1 MANLAKISSN
11 QVPIQAR
18 QLLTKALLK
27 EFKRLDLNPNIPE
40 ERDKL
45 SKLLRESKSV
55 QNIIKKHAPNFRI
68 DALNNFLRTRIENP
82 KAKNLIQLVPQGTD
96 KGNIRRAALSRQPG
110 GEAWSRKGSVE
121 ELLKTE
127 KTKEFLNSPIIQTYD
142 DAVVEKFFYEVHR
155 DTVNLKNELRR
166 ANKGLDKNDPNKKS
180 WGHLNRL
187 SHSIDTPEN
196 VFLELLSEN
205 IAKGDNYMENK
216 DSMLAIGNPTKEDVG
231 WLKNWERVFLSWADK
246 KENGGTG
253 LLAQR
258 GDYDAA
264 LEKQFR
270 DIGGDQYNKLSTEE
284 KNDRYNQIQD
294 LIHSEEQKKNY
305 NPANQTHSLD
315 PNASY
320 ERSVKPPN
328 LEEVKR
334 MRRLGQVWD
343 RKLQTFVPKNQAVT
357 GTHFNRNM
365 NLLSKGSEMV
375 LNELPGSKEV
385 IGAAKTAIDLGKGDF
400 VSAASNIIG
409 STSTTTGP
417 FRSEY
422 KAIGRD
428 IKLDNITDTLVKVGS
443 NGFAAQ

>member
-1 MANLAKISSN
+1 MTNLAKISSN
-11 QVPIQAR
+11 QVPVQAK
-18 QLLTKALLK
+18 QLLTKAIIK
-27 EFKRLDLNPNIPE
+27 EFKRLKLNPDIPE

-45 SKLLRESKSV
+45 SDLIRNSKGV
-55 QNIIKKHAPNFRI
+55 QKIIKKHAPNFRI
-68 DALNNFLRTRIENP
+68 DALNNFLRHYTQNP
-82 KAKNLIQLVPQGTD
+82 ESKRLISLTPQGTD
-96 KGNIRRAALSRQPG
+96 KGNIRRAELSIQPG
-110 GEAWSRKGSVE
+110 GEAYSRRGSVAE
-121 ELLKTE
+121 FKKSE

-142 DAVVEKFFYEVHR
+142 DAVVEKFFHEIHR
-155 DTVNLKNELRR
+155 DTLSLKNELRK
-166 ANKGLDKNDPNKKS
+166 ANVGLDKNHPDKKS

-187 SHSIDTPEN
+187 SRSIDTPEN
-196 VFLELLSEN
+196 VFIELLSEN
-205 IAKGDNYMENK
+205 IAKGDDYMENP
-216 DSMLAIGNPTKEDVG
+216 DAMLAIGNPTKEDAG
-231 WLKNWERVFLSWADK
+231 WLKNWERVFLTWADK
-246 KENGGTG
+246 PENGGTG
-253 LLAQR
+253 RLAQR
-258 GDYDAA
+258 GDYDSA
-264 LEKQFR
+264 LENQFR
-270 DIGGDQYNKLSTEE
+270 TIGGDQYDKLSL
-284 KNDRYNQIQD
+284 KDQANKRNQIDD

-428 IKLDNITDTLVKVGS
+428 IKLDPVTSTFTELRSK
-443 NGFAAQ
+443 GF

>member
-11 QVPIQAR
+11 QVPIKAR
-18 QLLTKALLK
+18 ELLTKALMK
-27 EFKRLDLNPNIPE
+27 EFKRLDLNPNIPA

-96 KGNIRRAALSRQPG
+96 KGNIRRADLSMQPG
-110 GEAWSRKGSVE
+110 GEQYSRKGSIAE
-121 ELLKTE
+121 FKKSKKTQ
-127 KTKEFLNSPIIQTYD
+127 EFLNSPIIQTYD
-142 DAVVEKFFYEVHR
+142 DAVVEKFFYEIHR

-166 ANKGLDKNDPNKKS
+166 ANQGLDKNDPNKKS

-187 SHSIDTPEN
+187 SLSIDTPEN

-205 IAKGDNYMENK
+205 IAKGDNYMENPA
-216 DSMLAIGNPTKEDVG
+216 SMMAIGNPTKEG
-231 WLKNWERVFLSWADK
+231 ESWLKNWERVFLNWADK
-246 KENGGTG
+246 PENGGDG
-253 LLAQR
+253 ILPQR
-258 GDYDAA
+258 GQYDAA

-270 DIGGDQYNKLSTEE
+270 DIGSDQYSKLSTEE
-284 KNDRYNQIQD
+284 KDERYNQIQD

-305 NPANQTHSLD
+305 NPANQTYSLD
-315 PNASY
+315 PNASNLT
-320 ERSVKPPN
+320 VKPPT
-328 LEEVKR
+328 LQEVR
-334 MRRLGQVWD
+334 QQRRLGNVWD
-343 RKLQTFVPKNQAVT
+343 RKLQQFVTKPTTVP

-365 NLLSKGSEMV
+365 NLLGKGSEMV
-375 LNELPGSKEV
+375 LEELPGSKEV

-428 IKLDNITDTLVKVGS
+428 IKLDKATQTFTDLAVK
-443 NGFAAQ
+443 GF

>member
-11 QVPIQAR
+11 EVPIKAR
-18 QLLTKALLK
+18 QLLTKAILK
-27 EFKRLDLNPNIPE
+27 EFKRLKLDPNIPAE
-40 ERDKL
+40 KDQLSNVIRD
-45 SKLLRESKSV
+45 SKEIKA
-55 QNIIKKHAPNFRI
+55 IIQKHAPNFRI
-68 DALNNFLRTRIENP
+68 KALNDFLRIRMDNP
-82 KAKNLIQLVPQGTD
+82 KGKNLIQLTPQGTD

-110 GEAWSRKGSVE
+110 GEEWSRKGSLE
-121 ELLKTE
+121 ELLKKE

-142 DAVVEKFFYEVHR
+142 DAVVQKFFHEIHR

-166 ANKGLDKNDPNKKS
+166 ANQGLDKNDPNKKS

-187 SHSIDTPEN
+187 SHSVDTPEN
-196 VFLELLSEN
+196 VFIELLSEN
-205 IAKGDNYMENK
+205 IAKGDNYMENP

-253 LLAQR
+253 LLPQR
-258 GDYDAA
+258 GQYDSA

-270 DIGGDQYNKLSTEE
+270 DIGGDQYNKLSDKE
-284 KNDRYNQIQD
+284 KNKRYNQIQD

-305 NPANQTHSLD
+305 NPANQTYSLD
-315 PNASY
+315 PNASNLT
-320 ERSVKPPN
+320 VKPPT
-328 LEEVKR
+328 LQEVR
-334 MRRLGQVWD
+334 QQRRLGNVWD
-343 RKLQTFVPKNQAVT
+343 RKLQQFVTKPTAVP

-365 NLLSKGSEMV
+365 NLLGKGSEMV
-375 LNELPGSKEV
+375 LEELPGSKEV
-385 IGAAKTAIDLGKGDF
+385 IGAARTAIDLGKGDF

-422 KAIGRD
+422 KAIQRD
-428 IKLDNITDTLVKVGS
+428 IKLDPITSTLVDLGS
-443 NGFAAQ
+443 NSF